1 MSRAVSMMLRWVGL
15 LAMLLAG
22 CSRAPTQTPTDG
34 LETQITDP
42 QSGVTLRMYIDR
54 AEITA
59 VDRLA
64 LDVELEWAS
73 PARASLIEPDWSAS
87 GWTLIEQH
95 GEPAK
100 LTDSGFVVRSTYLI
114 EPFLPG
120 AYTIPVFGAQVFPT
134 PDAEP
139 YQIES
144 LTMDVQVRSVLDDQD
159 AGELAPADGLVDPIA
174 LAPPRFRS
182 TGWVYALV
190 VVVAGIAG
198 VIIWKLTRSSRDGI
212 RSPSVYAQL
221 EHVAEGRDASDTEAY
236 NTLYHAFTRLD
247 ERLQQTSEIRAMI
260 EQCERVRFSAG
271 DASTLDPQT
280 MARHTLE
287 LLGVSPSTVPNTT
300 RGAA

>member
-1 MSRAVSMMLRWVGL
+1 MSRVVSMMLLWAGL
-15 LAMLLAG
+15 VAMLLMG
-22 CSRAPTQTPTDG
+22 CSRAPIQTPTDG

-42 QSGVTLRMYIDR
+42 QSGVILRMSIDR
-54 AEITA
+54 TEITA
-59 VDRLA
+59 ADRLA
-64 LDVELEWAS
+64 LDIELEWAL

-87 GWTLIEQH
+87 EWTLVEQH

-120 AYTIPVFGAQVFPT
+120 PYTTPVFGAQVFPT

-139 YQIES
+139 YPIES
-144 LTMDVQVRSVLDDQD
+144 MTMDVQVRSVLDDQN
-159 AGELAPADGLVDPIA
+159 AGELAPANGLVDPTA
-174 LAPPRFRS
+174 LAPTRFQS

-198 VIIWKLTRSSRDGI
+198 VIIWKLTRSSGDGA
-212 RSPSVYAQL
+212 RSSSVYAQL
-221 EHVAEGRDASDTEAY
+221 EHVAKGREASDTEAY

-260 EQCERVRFSAG
+260 EQCERARFSAG
-271 DASTLDPQT
+271 DVSTLDPQV

-287 LLGVSPSTVPNTT
+287 LLGVSPSTAPNTT